1 MLNCLHIEN
10 IAVIERADIDFSNGF
25 NVLTGETGAGKS
37 IIIDSIN
44 AVLGARTSK
53 ELIRNGTDCAR
64 VVAEFSNINKSTVN
78 LLESYG
84 LPYEDDRLIIQR
96 ILTFDSR
103 GGFKINSY
111 PVSATVVKEIALQL
125 INIHGQHDNQMLL
138 NPEKHCIFIDNIAEN
153 EKELKEYYDEF
164 RNLNSLRR
172 ELQSLDEDENEKLK
186 KTDLLKYQISELEN
200 SNIKIGEYE
209 NLKESLKKAKQFE
222 ANSKRL
228 NTALEII
235 SGSENNGIIDELRAA
250 YKSISLIDNKKTEA
264 ISDKLSEIIEDITD
278 IESELISFY
287 ENDLSAVINIDE
299 IQDRIEIL
307 NALMLKYSCDE
318 ENLLKYLENAKQQ
331 LYNITM
337 SDKRIAE
344 LEKQLSLSEQRL
356 IEKGNKLT
364 ATRVKA
370 AEFFEK
376 NVCEILKYLDMPN
389 VAFKVKLDKGKYT
402 KNGCDVVEFMIS
414 ANSGENLKPLAKIA
428 SGGEL
433 SRIMLAIK
441 SVLSK
446 VDDVST
452 LIFDEIDS
460 GISGH
465 AATRVAE
472 QLKNVAENKQVIC
485 ITHLAQ
491 IASVADNHLF
501 IEKNVANGRTYT
513 DVLSLNYEQRI
524 SEIARIMSGT
534 EITENLFNSA
544 KELLDRSINNA
555 NL

>member
-10 IAVIERADIDFSNGF
+10 IAVIERADIDFLNGF

-64 VVAEFSNINKSTVN
+64 VVAEFSNINESTVN

-186 KTDLLKYQISELEN
+186 KTDLLKYQINELEN

-228 NTALEII
+228 NMALEII

-287 ENDLSAVINIDE
+287 ENDLSAVKNIDE

-465 AATRVAE
+465 AAVRVAE